1 VSVNKAII
9 IGRLGADP
17 EVRYTQGGQSVA
29 NFNLATDEVW
39 TDKSG
44 QRQEKVEWHKVVVW
58 GRQAELCGEYLR
70 KGREVYV
77 EGRIETRE
85 WQDREGQRRFT
96 TEIKAQNVRFLGGR
110 NDGNYDANRSSN
122 QSAPAAQGGYEQNQA
137 PAQPDNSA
145 APAPQNQAPQNQAP
159 QNQAPQNQAP
169 QNQAPPGAEF
179 NDDDIPF

>member
-1 VSVNKAII
+1 
-9 IGRLGADP
+9 
-17 EVRYTQGGQSVA
+17 VA
-29 NFNLATDEVW
+29 NFNIATDEVW

-44 QRQEKVEWHKVVVW
+44 QRQEKVEWHKIVVW

-85 WQDREGQRRFT
+85 WQDRDGQRRFT

-110 NDGNYDANRSSN
+110 GDGNYDASRSSN
-122 QSAPAAQGGYEQNQA
+122 QSAPADQGGYTQD
-137 PAQPDNSA
+137 AQGPPQSQSQPQPPPNSDNSA
-145 APAPQNQAPQNQAP
+145 APAPAPQNQAAQP
-159 QNQAPQNQAP
+159 G
-169 QNQAPPGAEF
+169 PPSPEF